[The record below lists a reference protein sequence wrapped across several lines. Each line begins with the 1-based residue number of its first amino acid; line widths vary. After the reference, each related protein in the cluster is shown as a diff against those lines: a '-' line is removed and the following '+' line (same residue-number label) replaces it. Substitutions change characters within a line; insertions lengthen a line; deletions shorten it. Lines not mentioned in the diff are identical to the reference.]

1 VEESWVATGIT
12 LLTVML
18 YDAPSSSGTLRVPV
32 SSGKAYHIDSP
43 PGNALVT
50 RELAGE
56 LKRILEKFAMDAGFS
71 ESNAV
76 GIFFKPGVVG
86 HHKFGR
92 AADLYAVGG
101 IGLDRWKERWDV
113 AIGRASRAP
122 TFEDRRRIAAEE
134 CRNNVGWRLYKA
146 LQLYGRW
153 VQPYGYPIQLFG
165 PWTRT
170 EGPWKYIGDRL
181 LHAHRDHIH
190 VAK

>member
-1 VEESWVATGIT
+1 
-12 LLTVML
+12 ML
-18 YDAPSSSGTLRVPV
+18 YDAPISSGTLRVPV
-32 SSGKAYHIDSP
+32 SSGKGYRIDSP

-56 LKRILEKFAMDAGFS
+56 LKRVLEKFSMDAGFS
-71 ESNAV
+71 ESNPV
-76 GIFFKPGVVG
+76 GIFLKPGVVG

-101 IGLDRWKERWDV
+101 IGLDRWKERWDM
-113 AIGRASRAP
+113 AIGHASRAS
-122 TFEDRRRIAAEE
+122 TFEDRRRIAAAER
-134 CRNNVGWRLYKA
+134 RNNVGWRLYKA

-153 VQPYGYPIQLFG
+153 AQPYGYPIQLFG